1 MRGGY
6 RLLTVLSLSL
16 AACGSTANTKLVT
29 VRADPSSLGQSL
41 IAHDSVSIA
50 VYCLRA
56 AGARVGRQMPPTAK
70 QSLYE
75 QRALRALL
83 IEAKTDPHQ
92 TYRGAPLRAQLVK
105 LARIL
110 EGARCDPSG
119 ARLLRE
125 LLRSLR

>member
-1 MRGGY
+1 M
-6 RLLTVLSLSL
+6 LLAVLSLSL
-16 AACGSTANTKLVT
+16 SACGSASSSKPVT
-29 VRADPSSLGQSL
+29 VDTNPSSLGPILVAQ
-41 IAHDSVSIA
+41 DSVSIA
-50 VYCLRA
+50 EYCLRVA
-56 AGARVGRQMPPTAK
+56 RARVGRRTPPTAK

-75 QRALRALL
+75 QRALRSLQL
-83 IEAKTDPHQ
+83 EAKTDPHQ